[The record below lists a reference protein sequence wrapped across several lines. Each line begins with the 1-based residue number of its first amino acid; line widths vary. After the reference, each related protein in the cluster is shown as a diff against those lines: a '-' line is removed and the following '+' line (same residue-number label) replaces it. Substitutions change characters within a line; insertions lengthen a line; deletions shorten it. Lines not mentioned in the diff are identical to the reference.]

1 MPDRQLLAEATP
13 VLSRIQQTQAIK
25 GRFKVLLIAAG
36 WGSSG
41 YYSEA
46 LLRRDGPTTWPVG
59 TRMHL
64 DHQTAQEAAE
74 RPEGSVMNWASEI
87 ISTPTWD
94 LIQRGLVA
102 EIQVFPQW
110 RDLLNEEFASR
121 IGLSIRATGR
131 VQHGEAEGRQGPIVE
146 SLDDGISVDWVTQA
160 GAGGRVLEL
169 IESASLAE
177 GRHSAPWREEDHP
190 RGDHG
195 RFGNGSG
202 SGGSDGGSGGGSAGG
217 APSGGAPASRSERGM
232 PSVLS
237 TTSVPL
243 TGGGS
248 ARLDRHTSGDI
259 SLTAGTHTTTLS
271 RDNADTLVSRLRLA
285 DDWDVGDEE
294 SFGGAGHI
302 RKTGRSEYEA
312 TLPDGTALNVTRRD
326 VKQLEKAFDRLDG
339 ASRVDT
345 GNGDTDIFVTD
356 DKKIGFRHLGD
367 DGRPVEAAFTRGSFG
382 KISRTIDELIDEAD
396 FPDDPDNP
404 ITRKV
409 IATNL
414 GKVRVELLGGLRDG
428 PGSRLEIMPVEGDA
442 WGVVVDSAQKYDWFH
457 AMDQAASASGLTEAR
472 RSPAA
477 EVPRGKAPPFQKTK
491 DDDEDPDE
499 QDEDDKGDEDEDEDG
514 KPPVFLKSREAARQL
529 RRILADLRT
538 SRTPLTEARNV
549 GAWIE
554 SRLHLTL
561 TQLADDMYGDGR
573 LTRPERISLSSAVGD
588 ALTTFT
594 TRIAAEQPQLF
605 RRDLGDQPPAAVTE
619 ADRLREGHGLTAGDL
634 GDALSQ
640 TVKDAYGGRDIWVW
654 VRDHTDDWVV
664 FSLESAADC
673 GLYQQAYTV
682 APDGALTLTGDAAEV
697 TARTTYTP
705 KPGAPTAAENGLG
718 IPPTTHTNKEGEMP
732 ELTEAEARQLTEA
745 RDQADAARQAAE
757 QQAATAAR
765 ELARF
770 HALEAARP
778 IAVTILAESGLP
790 PAAQARLL
798 ATVTAESVPLGESNQ
813 LDEAALRTA
822 VSEAAASEAMYLA
835 SLAEADGAGRVRGL
849 GESTAQGEPADSAA
863 AAATTTGLVEAYK
876 SRGLSEEAARLAAA
890 GRPF

>member
-1 MPDRQLLAEATP
+1 MATRPQALHEAVASLALAGRTGSGRLRVRIIEADR
-13 VLSRIQQTQAIK
+13 
-25 GRFKVLLIAAG
+25 
-36 WGSSG
+36 WGSSA
-41 YYSEA
+41 YYPA
-46 LLRRDGPTTWPVG
+46 TVLKRDGSVFKAGTHTYFDHPTVT
-59 TRMHL
+59 
-64 DHQTAQEAAE
+64 EAVE
-74 RPEGSVMNWASEI
+74 RPERSVR
-87 ISTPTWD
+87 D
-94 LIQRGLVA
+94 LAGRLVTDAEFDGDGLYA
-102 EIQVFPQW
+102 EMEVFPHY
-110 RDLLNEEFASR
+110 RDLVESMAGA
-121 IGLSIRATGR
+121 IGLSIRAQGTVEYGEMAGR
-131 VQHGEAEGRQGPIVE
+131 SGPILTAFTEAE
-146 SLDDGISVDWVTQA
+146 SVDFVTA
-160 GAGGRVLEL
+160 PGAGGKIVALL
-169 IESASLAE
+169 ESARVLAE

-217 APSGGAPASRSERGM
+217 APSGAPASRSERGM

-243 TGGGS
+243 AGGGS

-404 ITRKV
+404 ITLRV

-682 APDGALTLTGDAAEV
+682 APDGTLTLTGDAAEV

-822 VSEAAASEAMYLA
+822 VSEAAASEARYLA